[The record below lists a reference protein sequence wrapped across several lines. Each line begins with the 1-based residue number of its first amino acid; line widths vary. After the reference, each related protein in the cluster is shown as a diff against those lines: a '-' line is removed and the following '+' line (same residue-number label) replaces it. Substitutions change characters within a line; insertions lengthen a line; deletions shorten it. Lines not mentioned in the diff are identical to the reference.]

1 VLLHTDKYFTYVCMY
16 VYIYKFHLHTIPKK
30 STTDFALGCG
40 SPSLSRTSHSEV
52 RRCGSQIGPVGRDST
67 WSLLTSGFHGCR
79 RQKPYQVVP
88 KTKRNMPQNCS
99 NHGKINT
106 SFQSGPKLKSDP
118 CWKLVA
124 QEMWWYST
132 VGQVDLCHKNNV
144 TNLYMLFPKLLMHI
158 IYTYIYI

>member
-1 VLLHTDKYFTYVCMY
+1 MQAYIVVIYCILLLLLHTITNIMYIYMCYYIRINTYVCMY
-16 VYIYKFHLHTIPKK
+16 IYIFHLHTIPQK

-67 WSLLTSGFHGCR
+67 WSLLTSGFHGCW

-88 KTKRNMPQNCS
+88 KTKRNMSQNCS

-118 CWKLVA
+118 C
-124 QEMWWYST
+124 
-132 VGQVDLCHKNNV
+132 
-144 TNLYMLFPKLLMHI
+144 
-158 IYTYIYI
+158 